1 MDKSR
6 IFFCK
11 PQKAY
16 MSINN
21 CCELRDRP
29 AGRTPA
35 GTQAKLVA
43 CEKCELYADVDRNK
57 VPTVSIIEYLDGAR
71 PPEPVFSAA

>member
-21 CCELRDRP
+21 CCELRERP
-29 AGRTPA
+29 TGRTPA
-35 GTQAKLVA
+35 GIQAKLVA
-43 CEKCELYADVDRNK
+43 CEKCHLYSDVDKNK
-57 VPTVSIIEYLDGAR
+57 VPTVSIVEYLNGIR
-71 PPEPVFSAA
+71 PAEPVCSVA

>member
-21 CCELRDRP
+21 CCELRERP
-29 AGRTPA
+29 SGRTPA

-43 CEKCELYADVDRNK
+43 CEKCHLYAAVDKNK
-57 VPTVSIIEYLDGAR
+57 VPTVSMMDYLNGAR
-71 PPEPVFSAA
+71 PAEPAVNVA